1 MVPLLKLALP
11 SEMVVLSRL
20 MVESPM
26 EVVVTPREM
35 DEAPME
41 MVVLPLAID
50 ERPTDR
56 AVFPS
61 VMLVLPMGYS
71 LRGCGGRR
79 KPLSPTGGGEKKHEN
94 AAVPADSFSA
104 TEEEAWRLACRA
116 CCVPPALCRGRV
128 RVLGG
133 EVDCRNGSKQRGT
146 ALNRSGHHT

>member
-11 SEMVVLSRL
+11 NEMVVLSRL

-61 VMLVLPMGYS
+61 VMLVLPMGDS
-71 LRGCGGRR
+71 LRGSGGSR
-79 KPLSPTGGGEKKHEN
+79 KPLSPTGVGRERGKK
-94 AAVPADSFSA
+94 
-104 TEEEAWRLACRA
+104 
-116 CCVPPALCRGRV
+116 GRKM
-128 RVLGG
+128 LL
-133 EVDCRNGSKQRGT
+133 S
-146 ALNRSGHHT
+146 